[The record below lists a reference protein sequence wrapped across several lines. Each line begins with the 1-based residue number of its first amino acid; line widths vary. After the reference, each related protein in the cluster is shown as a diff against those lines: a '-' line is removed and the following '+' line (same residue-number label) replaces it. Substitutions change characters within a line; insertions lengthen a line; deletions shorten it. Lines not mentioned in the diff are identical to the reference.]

1 MERHYHYHQQN
12 NILIVNEKQPLLKS
26 VVVENP
32 PTLTSISTPTPK
44 QINGF
49 EEKDS
54 TICCLFCKILLF
66 ISILT
71 IAIVIIVLKCN

>member
-1 MERHYHYHQQN
+1 MEKHYHYHQQN

-32 PTLTSISTPTPK
+32 PIRTPTPTPK

-71 IAIVIIVLKCN
+71 IVIVIIVLIAH

>member
-1 MERHYHYHQQN
+1 MEKHYHYHQQN

-32 PTLTSISTPTPK
+32 PTRTSISTPTPK

-54 TICCLFCKILLF
+54 TFCCLFCKILLF
-66 ISILT
+66 ICILT
-71 IAIVIIVLKCN
+71 TVIVIIALIAH

>member
-1 MERHYHYHQQN
+1 MEKHYHYHQQN
-12 NILIVNEKQPLLKS
+12 NILIVNEKQHLLKS
-26 VVVENP
+26 VIVENP
-32 PTLTSISTPTPK
+32 PTPK

>member
-1 MERHYHYHQQN
+1 MGHHHHHHHK
-12 NILIVNEKQPLLKS
+12 ILHVVNEKKPLLKS

-32 PTLTSISTPTPK
+32 PTLTSISPPTTK

-54 TICCLFCKILLF
+54 TICCLFCKVLLF
-66 ISILT
+66 MCFLT
-71 IAIVIIVLKCN
+71 IVIVFIALITH